1 MKLVKRKTQ
10 IYFKMNNK
18 NQKNLL
24 LGFAALFA
32 ITILSSCSR
41 GGYGC
46 PYELE
51 AASNIL
57 QNIIIK

>member
-1 MKLVKRKTQ
+1 
-10 IYFKMNNK
+10 MNNK
-18 NQKNLL
+18 NQKSLL
-24 LGFAALFA
+24 LGLVAIVA
-32 ITILSSCSR
+32 ITVLSSCSR